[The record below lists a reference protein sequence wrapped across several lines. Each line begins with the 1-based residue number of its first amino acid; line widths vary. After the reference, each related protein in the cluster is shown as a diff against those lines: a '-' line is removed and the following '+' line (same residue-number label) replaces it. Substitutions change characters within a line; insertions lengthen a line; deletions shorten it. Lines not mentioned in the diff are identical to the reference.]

1 MRVRAERVD
10 SAWVLHLEGR
20 LTVEEDSSRLHQLV
34 RSMTQFEP
42 CDVVLD
48 LGNVAQLDCAGIG
61 QLVQLNN
68 QVCGSGGAFTLL
80 NVEHRQKRL
89 LQLLELLAVLGVS
102 DRREEAITGAGARP
116 PGHGGLPSA
125 GLEASVDVARPS
137 IDRVFAQAS
146 LAGEDH
152 DERRDTATT
161 TS

>member
-42 CDVVLD
+42 CNVVLD

-61 QLVQLNN
+61 QLVELNN
-68 QVCGSGGAFTLL
+68 QVCGSGGALTLL

-102 DRREEAITGAGARP
+102 DSREEAITRCRSAAAW
-116 PGHGGLPSA
+116 HGGLPSA
-125 GLEASVDVARPS
+125 GLQASVDVARPP
-137 IDRVFAQAS
+137 IDHVFAQAV
-146 LAGEDH
+146 
-152 DERRDTATT
+152 
-161 TS
+161 

>member
-20 LTVEEDSSRLHQLV
+20 LTVEEDSSQLHQLV

-42 CDVVLD
+42 CNVVLD
-48 LGNVAQLDCAGIG
+48 LGNVAQLDCSGIG

-68 QVCGSGGAFTLL
+68 QVCGSGGALTLL

-102 DRREEAITGAGARP
+102 DSRQEAITRCRSAAAW
-116 PGHGGLPSA
+116 HG
-125 GLEASVDVARPS
+125 GLEASVDAARPP
-137 IDRVFAQAS
+137 IDRVFAQ
-146 LAGEDH
+146 
-152 DERRDTATT
+152 TV
-161 TS
+161 